1 VLHFASEFRV
11 GSWKGASAHNMLN
24 ICKTRGI
31 NTEIICVDTWLG
43 SNDTLWLD
51 PNYRGA
57 LRLKN
62 GYPSIFWQFV
72 YNMIK
77 TEMIDSV
84 YPLPMTSTAAYY
96 LLKRFEIQ
104 AELIYIDAGHEH
116 DEVYTDLSLYYN
128 LLRPGGV
135 MVCDDYS
142 AGWPGVVSAI
152 NQFVAE
158 KKLPMTGFQ
167 AKSAFVKPV
176 QGNCSKPRVP
186 GCKIQLIL
194 RQGEPYP
201 ARPNSRGDDLKPSLR
216 AFCRRSPQWSRR

>member
-1 VLHFASEFRV
+1 MTQTLRSIFEYIDIKKDYSDIDFSGFNIDLQGWGSEHQIFNEAIGASNPSIIIEV
-11 GSWKGASAHNMLN
+11 GTWKGASAHNMLN
-24 ICKTRGI
+24 ICKIRGI

-51 PNYRGA
+51 PNYRGS

-96 LLKRFEIQ
+96 LLKRFEIK
-104 AELIYIDAGHEH
+104 ADLIYIDAGHEH

-142 AGWPGVVSAI
+142 SGWPGVVSAI

-158 KKLPMTGFQ
+158 KKLPMTAFQ

-176 QGNCSKPRVP
+176 QGTC
-186 GCKIQLIL
+186 
-194 RQGEPYP
+194 
-201 ARPNSRGDDLKPSLR
+201 
-216 AFCRRSPQWSRR
+216 

>member
-1 VLHFASEFRV
+1 
-11 GSWKGASAHNMLN
+11 MLN

-51 PNYRGA
+51 PNYRGS

-96 LLKRFEIQ
+96 LLKRFGIK
-104 AELIYIDAGHEH
+104 ADLIYIDAGHEH

-142 AGWPGVVSAI
+142 SGWPGVVSAI
-152 NQFVAE
+152 NEFVAE
-158 KKLPMTGFQ
+158 KKLPMTAFQ

-176 QGNCSKPRVP
+176 QGTC
-186 GCKIQLIL
+186 
-194 RQGEPYP
+194 
-201 ARPNSRGDDLKPSLR
+201 
-216 AFCRRSPQWSRR
+216 